1 MGFVRESMTRIFFFF
16 YILTAS
22 LGFARAALCPE
33 ISPEEILISLRLHGF
48 QCTPINL
55 TGCAYQQCT
64 GKMSH
69 YPQPVLITIP
79 QTVTSLR
86 LHFHGHLLGL
96 ASTRAY
102 EGTLPEMIQAFGLQ
116 KSLCTSSEVTIFP
129 KSLGANTTYKD
140 FFKDSQAYTQF
151 FTAIQSTLGNHLKDS
166 PLHLSGH
173 SGGGKYVAGALN
185 AGIKTSKVSIFDGIY
200 SSATKDTLKQWY
212 TKDSGQLTIATV
224 KGTDPEKF
232 ATQLKN
238 DLGGK
243 FISTK
248 NSIGKTSYDVHTS
261 GNLIHYS
268 RGAGAMAHFETVTE
282 IWPGT
287 N

>member
-1 MGFVRESMTRIFFFF
+1 MTRIFFFF
-16 YILTAS
+16 YFLTAS
-22 LGFARAALCPE
+22 LGFASVALCPE
-33 ISPEEILISLRLHGF
+33 ISPEEILKSVRLHGF
-48 QCTPINL
+48 ACTQINL

-64 GKMSH
+64 GKVAN

-79 QTVTSLR
+79 ETVSSLR
-86 LHFHGHLLGL
+86 LHFHGHMLGL
-96 ASTRAY
+96 ASTRPY
-102 EGTLPEMIQAFGLQ
+102 EGALPEMIQAFGLQ

-140 FFKDSQAYTQF
+140 FFKDAQAYTQF

-166 PLHLSGH
+166 ALHLSGH
-173 SGGGKYVAGALN
+173 SGGGKYVAGALS
-185 AGIKTSKVSIFDGIY
+185 AAIKTSKVSIFDGIY
-200 SSATKDTLKQWY
+200 STSTKDALKQWY

-224 KGTDPEKF
+224 KGMDPDKL
-232 ATQLKN
+232 ATQLKAE
-238 DLGGK
+238 LGGK
-243 FISTK
+243 FISSK
-248 NSIGKTSYDVHTS
+248 NPIGKTIYDIHKS

-268 RGAGAMAHFETVTE
+268 RGPGAMAHFETVTE